1 MTDKQDPLTETFNM
15 DPDNLEEDV
24 VSSIN
29 DITEEQKT
37 LDYIIEESLRVYQD
51 TIEDAKLIEPKLRAR
66 HLEIAHQYLNQSKDA
81 LYKKEQLEMKKQE
94 FELKKNKQ
102 NNSKDN
108 SSSNEQEENNNQGT
122 PRSELLKRVK

>member
-1 MTDKQDPLTETFNM
+1 MAESQDPLNETFNM
-15 DPDNLEEDV
+15 DASNLEEDV

-29 DITEEQKT
+29 DITEEQKS
-37 LDYIIEESLRVYQD
+37 LNYIIEESLRVYQD
-51 TIEDAKLIEPKLRAR
+51 TIEDARLIEPKLRAR

-81 LYKKEQLEMKKQE
+81 LYKKEQLEIKKQE
-94 FELKKNKQ
+94 LELKKDKQ

-108 SSSNEQEENNNQGT
+108 SPSNEQEDNNQGT